1 MPSVLAPYDTATG
14 YLSTRS
20 GVKSIGLAAGLTGAT
35 ASSRYVGGT
44 SSGAPVTGTFAV
56 GDWIIDQTGKI
67 FVATVAGSP
76 GTWVQV
82 GAGGGASITQVTFA
96 ESTVAPNATVYV
108 DSITAA
114 GASTNVDL
122 ALSSKGAGALTAHV
136 ADGTAT
142 GGNKRGAS
150 AVDWQTA
157 ARTVATQ
164 VASGS
169 QSTLSGGR
177 GNIASGTNSTVG
189 GGLSNTASNT
199 NSVVGGGEGNTASS
213 QSSAVA
219 GGNANT
225 AGAQYTFVG
234 GGQSN
239 SNTGSGYGVIAG
251 GTNNNISG
259 GGYSFVGSGLGNVVT
274 QIYGTV
280 AGGLYGNS
288 ELYGKFA
295 YANGRF
301 AATGDAQ
308 FGLTVCRATTTT
320 NAAINL
326 TNDGSGTFSAT
337 NHIVLPNNRVY
348 RFTLDLVASSGTIG
362 TASTSTYGSFGGVW
376 TITGAIRRAA
386 TAATTAII
394 GIPTVLATAVD
405 SQLAAVTFTV
415 LAETVTY
422 GSLQIVATGL
432 ASTQIHWVA
441 TIMTTEVG

>member
-20 GVKSIGLAAGLTGAT
+20 GVKSIGLAAGMTGAT
-35 ASSRYVGGT
+35 ASSRYVGAT
-44 SSGAPVTGTFAV
+44 SSGAPTTGTFAV

-67 FVATVAGSP
+67 YVATVAGSP

-82 GAGGGASITQVTFA
+82 GAGGGGASITQVTFA
-96 ESTVAPNATVYV
+96 ESTAAPNATVYV

-122 ALSSKGAGALTAHV
+122 ALSPKGTGALTAQV
-136 ADGTAT
+136 ADSTTA
-142 GGNKRGAS
+142 GGNKRGTYS
-150 AVDWQTA
+150 VDWQTTRA
-157 ARTVATQ
+157 AATQ
-164 VASGS
+164 SAIGPRGVI
-169 QSTLSGGR
+169 SGGY
-177 GNIASGTNSTVG
+177 
-189 GGLSNTASNT
+189 
-199 NSVVGGGEGNTASS
+199 
-213 QSSAVA
+213 
-219 GGNANT
+219 ANT
-225 AGAQYTFVG
+225 I
-234 GGQSN
+234 S
-239 SNTGSGYGVIAG
+239 SGNNAAVIAG
-251 GTNNNISG
+251 GSTNIVNSNYGVIG
-259 GGYSFVGSGLGNVVT
+259 GGYVNTSNGGWDV
-274 QIYGTV
+274 V
-280 AGGLYGNS
+280 AGGWTCGAYGGNGAVGGGMNNTIS
-288 ELYGKFA
+288 QAYGTIPGGQEGYSALFGKLAYASGKFTTA
-295 YANGRF
+295 
-301 AATGDAQ
+301 GDAQ
-308 FGLTVCRATTTT
+308 FGLNVCRATTTT

-337 NHIVLPNNRVY
+337 NHLVLPNNRVY
-348 RFTLDLVASSGTIG
+348 RFTIDLVASSGTIG

-415 LAETVTY
+415 LAETATY